1 MPDNGKQKQQSDQT
15 KPIREEQI
23 ADIQALAGTLQYGSI
38 NLVFQ
43 DGVLVQI
50 EKHEKIRVH

>member
-1 MPDNGKQKQQSDQT
+1 MPDNRKQIQQSDQT

-38 NLVFQ
+38 SLIFQ